1 LYDSKRRGIKKANKM
16 TPAEREFALH
26 HLAESR
32 ESLLRMAQSLSREQW
47 HYRPA
52 PGRWTVAECVEHIV
66 TVEARLLDRIQKS
79 LQNDPDPSRRSVF
92 EGQDHALF
100 ATTAGR
106 VARLQAPDV
115 LVPTGCWPHEQLLP
129 EFEAARRLTQDF
141 AVGTQ
146 ADLRQHFFKH
156 PIFGDL
162 DLYQWL
168 IMIAARCDRHRA
180 QSEEVMSNPE
190 FPRAHQANANG

>member
-1 LYDSKRRGIKKANKM
+1 M

-26 HLAESR
+26 HLKESR

-47 HYRPA
+47 NYRAA

-79 LQNDPDPSRRSVF
+79 LKNDPDPSRRSAL
-92 EGQDHALF
+92 EGQDQALV
-100 ATTAGR
+100 ANTAAR
-106 VARLQAPDV
+106 VARLQAPEV
-115 LVPTGCWPHEQLLP
+115 LVPTGRWPHELLLP
-129 EFEAARRLTQDF
+129 EFEATRRLTRDF
-141 AVGTQ
+141 AANTQ
-146 ADLRQHFFKH
+146 ADLRTRFFKH

-168 IMIAARCDRHRA
+168 ILIAAHCDRHRA
-180 QSEEVMSNPE
+180 QSEEVMSSPE
-190 FPRAHQANANG
+190 FPRAHQANANS